1 MAERIVAAVADHI
14 VSPLGFTSAD
24 NFAAVREGR
33 SELRRYEGKW
43 GLPEPFV
50 AALMDRAAVLEACE
64 HEGIRGLFTY
74 FEKMAILSI
83 AKALQACDVDITS
96 GRTLLILSTTKGNVD
111 LLREN
116 AEGVPPEREKLGEA
130 AKAIAA
136 YFGNPNQPV
145 VVSNACISGATAQI
159 EAARLIA
166 MGCYDSVVVCGV
178 DVQSPF
184 IVSGFQSLKAL
195 SAQPC
200 RPFDEDRTGIN
211 LGDAAAT
218 IIYKGVKTE
227 DLSVGTW
234 YYAKGAMR
242 NDAFHIS
249 APSYEGE
256 GAYRALQAI
265 LQDEDRE
272 EIAFVNAHG
281 TGTLFNDEMESVA
294 IDRAGLDHLPVNSL
308 KGYIGHT
315 MGAAGIFE
323 TILSMRAVDGGIVLG
338 TRGYEHSG
346 VSRELNIRPDHSAT
360 KRKAFVKLLSGFGGC
375 NAAILFKKK

>member
-1 MAERIVAAVADHI
+1 M
-14 VSPLGFTSAD
+14 
-24 NFAAVREGR
+24 
-33 SELRRYEGKW
+33 
-43 GLPEPFV
+43 
-50 AALMDRAAVLEACE
+50 
-64 HEGIRGLFTY
+64 
-74 FEKMAILSI
+74 
-83 AKALQACDVDITS
+83 KA
-96 GRTLLILSTTKGNVD
+96 
-111 LLREN
+111 
-116 AEGVPPEREKLGEA
+116 
-130 AKAIAA
+130 
-136 YFGNPNQPV
+136 
-145 VVSNACISGATAQI
+145 
-159 EAARLIA
+159 
-166 MGCYDSVVVCGV
+166 
-178 DVQSPF
+178 
-184 IVSGFQSLKAL
+184 
-195 SAQPC
+195 
-200 RPFDEDRTGIN
+200 
-211 LGDAAAT
+211 
-218 IIYKGVKTE
+218 E

-256 GAYRALQAI
+256 GAYRALQSI

-294 IDRAGLDHLPVNSL
+294 IDRAGLAHLPVNSL

-323 TILSMRAVDGGIVLG
+323 TILSMRAVDDGIVLG

-346 VSRELNIRPDHSAT
+346 VSRQLNIRPDHSAT